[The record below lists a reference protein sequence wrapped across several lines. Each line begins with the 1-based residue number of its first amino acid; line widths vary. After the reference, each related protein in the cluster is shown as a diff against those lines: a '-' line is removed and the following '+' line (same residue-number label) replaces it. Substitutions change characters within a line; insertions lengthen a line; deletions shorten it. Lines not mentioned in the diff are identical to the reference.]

1 MNLPTQDGR
10 DDLALH
16 YDSLRNIS
24 CAHDTANGRRVLV
37 GRALATEF
45 LELNTDENVRA
56 HLVDAEGN
64 KKRRRG
70 EVHFKIEET
79 INNYPE
85 NFPVLN
91 GGIVIVARNYEADDK
106 A

>member
-1 MNLPTQDGR
+1 MNVPTQDGR

-45 LELNTDENVRA
+45 L
-56 HLVDAEGN
+56 
-64 KKRRRG
+64 
-70 EVHFKIEET
+70 
-79 INNYPE
+79 
-85 NFPVLN
+85 
-91 GGIVIVARNYEADDK
+91 
-106 A
+106 